1 MISCTYKEQKN
12 DGGKCQMALLIKPGR
27 DAAENWIKAIN
38 AEIPDLEI
46 RVWPDAGNR
55 DEIEFLLMGSMPPGE
70 LASFHNL
77 KFIGMTKVGVDH
89 MLGDPDLPKDV
100 PLVRSVNT
108 ERAATMAGW
117 VTYHVIRQHRHFD
130 DYRENQTQKIWE
142 PLRYRPPEEVRIGVM
157 GLGTLGTKVAQTL
170 AGLHYAVAGWSRSP
184 KQIDGIESFAGPDTF
199 EGFLGRSDFLI
210 SILPATP
217 ATDHLLNAET
227 LALLPDDAYVINV
240 GRGNIIDDDALLAA
254 IDSGHLSGA
263 ALDVYHVEPLPEEH
277 PFWSHPKVY
286 MTPHYSC
293 NGRAMHSVDIII
305 ENIRRARTNK
315 PIIGTVDKE
324 AGY

>member
-1 MISCTYKEQKN
+1 
-12 DGGKCQMALLIKPGR
+12 MALLIKPGR
-27 DAAENWIKAIN
+27 DAAENWVEAIG

-55 DEIEFLLMGSMPPGE
+55 DEVEFLLMGSLPPGE
-70 LASFHNL
+70 LATFRNL
-77 KFIGMTKVGVDH
+77 KFIAMTKAGVDH
-89 MLGDPDLPKDV
+89 MLRDPDLPKNV
-100 PLVRSVNT
+100 PLVRSVNS

-117 VTYHVIRQHRHFD
+117 VTYHVIRHHRQFD
-130 DYRENQTQKIWE
+130 QYRENQKQKIWRR
-142 PLRYRPPEEVRIGVM
+142 LHYLPPEEVRVGIM
-157 GLGTLGTKVAQTL
+157 GQGTLGGKVARTL
-170 AGLHYAVAGWSRSP
+170 AGLRYDVAGWSRSP
-184 KQIDGIESFAGPDTF
+184 KDIEGIESFAGADAF
-199 EGFLGRSDFLI
+199 EAFLKRSDILI

-227 LALLPDDAYVINV
+227 LALLPEGAYVINV
-240 GRGNIIDDDALLAA
+240 GRGNLVDAEALLAA

-263 ALDVYHVEPLPEEH
+263 ALDVYHVEPLPEDH
-277 PFWSHPKVY
+277 PFWSHPKVT

-293 NGRAMHSVDIII
+293 NGRAMHSAAIIV
-305 ENIRRARTNK
+305 ENIRRARAGE